1 MALQL
6 GTFGA
11 WFNPAYD
18 DSARTEFVV
27 EAEALGYTTA
37 WLGMGR
43 RDVADLSLVERALDA
58 TTTIT
63 VATAVV
69 NVWTSDATTVARSYQ
84 RIAAKHPDRFL
95 LGVGVGHPESISTYR
110 GPLETM
116 ATYLDVL
123 DAGRSPGRA
132 RYFARR
138 RNRDCGTQP
147 ALLSQ

>member
-37 WLGMGR
+37 WLGIGR

-69 NVWTSDATTVARSYQ
+69 NVWTSDATTAARSYQ

-95 LGVGVGHPESISTYR
+95 
-110 GPLETM
+110 
-116 ATYLDVL
+116 
-123 DAGRSPGRA
+123 PGGGFR
-132 RYFARR
+132 
-138 RNRDCGTQP
+138 P
-147 ALLSQ
+147 P